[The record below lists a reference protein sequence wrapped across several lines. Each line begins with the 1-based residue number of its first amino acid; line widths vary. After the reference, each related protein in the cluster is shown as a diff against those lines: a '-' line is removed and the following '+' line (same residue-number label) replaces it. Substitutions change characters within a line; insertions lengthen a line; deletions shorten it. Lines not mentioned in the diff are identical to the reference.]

1 MFKQWMQFQAMARL
15 TAREVVRSSALLLV
29 SAGCLLLHALLPMT
43 VSHTLGESGRMMA
56 DTSMALHLLSGLI
69 VGSFAACQ
77 ALSGE
82 MRGGT
87 AASILSKPV
96 SPSLF
101 YLAKFAGV
109 AVPLLAFSALATAA
123 GLLGVRAA
131 AEPYTFDPW
140 AALPL
145 LAAPLIAFSMAG
157 VVNYVT
163 RRPFHSVAFGLLLV
177 CTGAAFLF
185 GAWVDAS
192 GHACRFGALYSWPL
206 VTAHL
211 LVAQA
216 VLLLAAVALALAVRL
231 QAIATVTLCG
241 LLFLAGLMSDA
252 GLGRHAAANRMVAG
266 LYRLLPNWN
275 LFWVMESLHED
286 RAISIRY
293 VADVSIY
300 AALLLLAFLGFGLV
314 LFRHAEV
321 KS

>member
-1 MFKQWMQFQAMARL
+1 MLPLWTQFFAMARL
-15 TAREVVRSSALLLV
+15 TSREGIRSSALLWV
-29 SAGCLLLHALLPMT
+29 SALCVGLHALLPMT

-56 DTSMALHLLSGLI
+56 DTSMALHLLAGLV
-69 VGSFAACQ
+69 VGSLSACQ

-82 MRGGT
+82 VRGGT

-131 AEPYTFDPW
+131 AEPYTFDPR

-145 LAAPLIAFSMAG
+145 LAAPFLAFALAG
-157 VVNYVT
+157 VVNFFT
-163 RRPFHSVAFGLLLV
+163 RRPFHSVAFGLLLACV
-177 CTGAAFLF
+177 GAAFLYG
-185 GAWVDAS
+185 GAVDAS
-192 GHACRFGALYSWPL
+192 GRWCRFGALYSWPL
-206 VTAHL
+206 VTAHA

-216 VLLLAAVALALAVRL
+216 VLVLAAAALALAVRL
-231 QAIATVTLCG
+231 HAAATIAVCSF
-241 LLFLAGLMSDA
+241 LFLAGLMSDYV
-252 GLGRHAAANRMVAG
+252 LGRHAVASRLAAA
-266 LYRLLPNWN
+266 LHRLLPNWS
-275 LFWVMESLHED
+275 LFWAMDALQADQAVPLRYLAEASL
-286 RAISIRY
+286 
-293 VADVSIY
+293 Y
-300 AALLLLAFLGFGLV
+300 AALLLVAFLGFGLV